1 VTNNGCERAA
11 VQEASDITKFFKK
24 KLDDWSGQKLKQTPG
39 M

>member
-24 KLDDWSGQKLKQTPG
+24 NWMTGVDRS
-39 M
+39 